1 MSADRSRTANA
12 DPTFRHDALFYAGD
26 QGFVA
31 SVAPLIRRAMAE
43 DEAMLVVVSPEKIDL
58 LCGEVGA
65 TPNAVAFA
73 DMTGVGQNPARLLPL
88 WIEFVEKHA
97 GDAATV
103 RGIGEPVWMERSAA
117 ELAECS
123 RHEALLNLAFA
134 EPTASWSLLCPYD
147 RDSLP
152 AAVIEEAERN
162 HPDLVDDGIRRP
174 SAAYR
179 GLEDVEQPFDE
190 ALPEPP
196 VAARVI
202 RFGAGSD
209 DLRSVRLD
217 VIEIARTFE
226 LDPVR
231 TADLVLAVNEITTN
245 SVRHGGGSGV
255 LRMWVEDGELLCEVR
270 DAGTIEDPLAGRSR
284 PLADRGSGFG
294 LWLANQLC
302 DLVQIRSGD
311 DGSTVRMH
319 VRR

>member
-1 MSADRSRTANA
+1 MSTDRSRATTA

-31 SVAPLIRRAMAE
+31 SVAPLISRAIDA

-58 LCGEVGA
+58 LRSEVGA
-65 TPNAVAFA
+65 VPDAVAFA

-88 WIEFVEKHA
+88 WSEFAAEHA
-97 GDAATV
+97 GDVSAF
-103 RGIGEPVWMERSAA
+103 RGIGEPVWNERSQA

-134 EPTASWSLLCPYD
+134 EPPATWSLLCPYD
-147 RDSLP
+147 RGTLP
-152 AAVIEEAERN
+152 RAVLDEAERN
-162 HPDLVDDGIRRP
+162 HPHLVDDGIRRP

-179 GLEDVEQPFDE
+179 GLDDVEQPFDDP
-190 ALPEPP
+190 LSEPA
-196 VAARVI
+196 VAARVV
-202 RFGAGSD
+202 RFGPGPES
-209 DLRSVRLD
+209 LRSVRLD
-217 VIEIARTFE
+217 VIEMAHTFE
-226 LDPVR
+226 LDPAR
-231 TADLVLAVNEITTN
+231 TADLVLVVNEVTTN
-245 SVRHGGGSGV
+245 SVRHGGGSGL
-255 LRMWVEDGELLCEVR
+255 LRIWVEGGTLLFEVR
-270 DAGTIEDPLAGRSR
+270 DAGVIEDPFAGRAR

-311 DGSTVRMH
+311 DGSTIRMH

>member
-1 MSADRSRTANA
+1 M
-12 DPTFRHDALFYAGD
+12 
-26 QGFVA
+26 
-31 SVAPLIRRAMAE
+31 
-43 DEAMLVVVSPEKIDL
+43 
-58 LCGEVGA
+58 
-65 TPNAVAFA
+65 
-73 DMTGVGQNPARLLPL
+73 
-88 WIEFVEKHA
+88 
-97 GDAATV
+97 
-103 RGIGEPVWMERSAA
+103 
-117 ELAECS
+117 
-123 RHEALLNLAFA
+123 
-134 EPTASWSLLCPYD
+134 
-147 RDSLP
+147 
-152 AAVIEEAERN
+152 IEEAERN